1 METKYLGHITVNGKV
16 YLFLKENR
24 KINFFRVNERFFS
37 RWLADGYSVYLSI
50 DHDFFLYFVVNLSC
64 ISSSDSF
71 LTQTTYTTGPSLQH
85 WVLRFNNMNTRS
97 LFVICC
103 GSKNSSTLLF
113 SRFQLIDSFHGDSS
127 IKERD
132 FTEVIILSWHR
143 CLSFVCQCFFLFV
156 SFELIVVGRW
166 CTHNFV
172 F

>member
-50 DHDFFLYFVVNLSC
+50 DHDFFLVIVVNLSC
-64 ISSSDSF
+64 ISSSDPF

-85 WVLRFNNMNTRS
+85 WVLRFNNTNTRS

-103 GSKNSSTLLF
+103 GSKNSSTLFTVPAYWQLSRRLKHKGAGFYWGDHSKLTSLPKFRLSMLF
-113 SRFQLIDSFHGDSS
+113 SFCVIWID
-127 IKERD
+127 
-132 FTEVIILSWHR
+132 
-143 CLSFVCQCFFLFV
+143 C
-156 SFELIVVGRW
+156 RW
-166 CTHNFV
+166 SLMYS
-172 F
+172 

>member
-37 RWLADGYSVYLSI
+37 SWLVDDYSVYLSI

-85 WVLRFNNMNTRS
+85 WVLRFNNTNTRS

-113 SRFQLIDSFHGDSS
+113 SRFQLIDSFHGDV
-127 IKERD
+127 D
-132 FTEVIILSWHR
+132 FTEVTILSWHR